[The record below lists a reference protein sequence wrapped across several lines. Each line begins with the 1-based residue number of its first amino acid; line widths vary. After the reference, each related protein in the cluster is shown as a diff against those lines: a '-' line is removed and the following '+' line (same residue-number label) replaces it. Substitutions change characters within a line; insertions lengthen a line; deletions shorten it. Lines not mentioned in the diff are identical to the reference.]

1 MRVLLAPMEGVLDP
15 LVRDLLT
22 SINDYDL
29 CITEFIRVVDSLL
42 PTKVFYRLCPELLT
56 QSCTNSGTPVR
67 VQLLGQ
73 NPQWL
78 AENAFRAVSLGS
90 WGVDLNCGC
99 PSKTVNGSGGGA
111 SLLKQP
117 DMIYQAT
124 KAMRDA
130 VPSNLPISVKV
141 RLGWD
146 SSTYSHEIADA
157 VVQGGAT
164 EITIHGRTKEDGY
177 RAEKIDWQ
185 AIGDIRQKIAIP
197 VIANGEIWNREDAL
211 SCLAITGCDAVM
223 LGRGAMNTPN
233 LSRVVKGIEP
243 KMSWQDVILLLKRYI
258 RLEKQGDTTIY
269 HASRIKQWLGYLRKE
284 YLEADELFRQI
295 RTLKTSPEIAL
306 AIEAL

>member
-1 MRVLLAPMEGVLDP
+1 MLLIHYYQQKL
-15 LVRDLLT
+15 
-22 SINDYDL
+22 
-29 CITEFIRVVDSLL
+29 
-42 PTKVFYRLCPELLT
+42 FYRLCPELHT
-56 QSCTNSGTPVR
+56 ESRTKSGTLVR

-73 NPQWL
+73 HPQWL

-117 DMIYQAT
+117 ETIYQAT

-130 VPSNLPISVKV
+130 VPSALPVSVKV

-146 SSTYSHEIADA
+146 SSAYSHEIADA
-157 VVQGGAT
+157 VAQGGAT

-177 RAEKIDWQ
+177 NAEKINWQ
-185 AIGDIRQKIAIP
+185 AIGDIRQRLSIP

-211 SCLAITGCDAVM
+211 ACLATTGCDAIM
-223 LGRGAMNTPN
+223 IGRGAMNTPN
-233 LSRVVKGIEP
+233 LSRVVKGIEARMP
-243 KMSWQDVILLLKRYI
+243 WQEVIELLKRYV
-258 RLEKQGDTTIY
+258 RLEKRGDTTIY
-269 HASRIKQWLGYLRKE
+269 HASRIKQWFSYLRKE
-284 YLEADELFRQI
+284 YPEADELFRQI